1 MSTQQQGRVFI
12 TGGSGLVGGQC
23 AIAFRAAGW
32 EVVATHCSYPTP
44 STVFF
49 DCANP
54 TSNDFDVHS
63 FGPNVIV
70 HCAAL
75 TNVDECEKSPEA
87 SRIQNVTAT
96 QHVAAL
102 AKACGAQLVFMSTD
116 YVFDGAAGPYSEDAV
131 PSPLSVYGQH
141 KLDSEAIAL
150 AASTSIV
157 LRITNVYGEEPRGK
171 NFVARIAANAQKS
184 INGEP
189 MTLKLPSD
197 QIATPVD
204 AADVAAVALML
215 VTDCKSGIYHVG
227 GSEYVSRVQL
237 AATIL
242 SHVKGHN
249 ATIAPTPT
257 SALNQA
263 APRPLKGGLVSLRLQ
278 AEYPLFTFRTAGSFL
293 ADAKKKAA
301 RQPKALPGM
310 YAQYDK
316 PGKHWYA
323 PNKFEAY
330 GEEEIAAV
338 EECLRDGFLAPG
350 PRTDQFAASVASLFA
365 KKCALMVNSGSSANL
380 IALNAFG
387 FKPGDEVVTAA
398 CTFSTVIAPLVQL
411 GVKPIFVDVVRET
424 YVPSTDVI
432 INAITPKTVMI
443 WLPNL
448 IGSKP
453 DWAEIRRRAPKGM
466 ALYEDA
472 CDTIDETPQSDV
484 SITSFYASHMIT
496 AGGGGGMIMANDK
509 AFIDKCRM
517 YRDWGRIGNNSEDLT
532 DRFGSSVDGIPY
544 DGKFLYGVIGY
555 NMKST
560 EMNAAFG
567 NVQLTKLPRFRE
579 IRRANFERFLN
590 NLRGTSYGLPAEP
603 HGYVCHWMAF
613 PLLSKHRNQIL
624 RWLESNNIQTRVTFA
639 GNILRH
645 PAYRSNTDYFEQ
657 QGGGTRFPAADA
669 IMAEGF
675 LLGCHHGTTFAQID
689 RACELLKEFEETH
702 GSQGY
707 K

>member
-1 MSTQQQGRVFI
+1 MSTQQGRVFI

-44 STVFF
+44 STVSY

-54 TSNDFDVHS
+54 TSTDFDVHS

-87 SRIQNVTAT
+87 SKIQNVTAT
-96 QHVAAL
+96 QNVAAL
-102 AKACGAQLVFMSTD
+102 AKACGAQLVYMSTD

-131 PSPLSVYGQH
+131 PSPRSVYGQH

-184 INGEP
+184 VNGEP

-197 QIATPVD
+197 QIATPVE

-215 VTDCKSGIYHVG
+215 VTDGNKSGVYHVG

-237 AATIL
+237 AAMIL
-242 SHVKGHN
+242 SHVPGHN

-263 APRPLKGGLVSLRLQ
+263 ALRPLKGGLVSLRLQ
-278 AEYPLFTFRTAGSFL
+278 AEYPLFTFGTIGSFL
-293 ADAKKKAA
+293 AEAKKKAA
-301 RQPKALPGM
+301 QQPKPLPGM
-310 YAQYDK
+310 YSQYDK

-338 EECLRDGFLAPG
+338 EKCLRDGFLAPG

-424 YVPSTDVI
+424 YVPSTDIV

-496 AGGGGGMIMANDK
+496 AGGGGGMIMANDE

-567 NVQLTKLPRFRE
+567 NVQLTKLPRFRK

-590 NLRGTSYGLPAEP
+590 NLSGTSYGLPAEP
-603 HGYVCHWMAF
+603 HGFVCHWMAF
-613 PLLSKHRNQIL
+613 PLLSKHRNKIL
-624 RWLESNNIQTRVTFA
+624 KWLESNNIQTRVTFA
-639 GNILRH
+639 GNNLR
-645 PAYRSNTDYFEQ
+645 PPPYRSNTEYYGTQ
-657 QGGGTRFPAADA
+657 RGGSRFPAADA

-689 RACELLKEFEETH
+689 RACELLKEFEKTH
-702 GSQGY
+702 GSQGFE
-707 K
+707 